1 MQRRSLFLALFA
13 AAGLALPGEAGAQ
26 TRTPARPPRGE
37 TAEQR
42 RRRLAE
48 ERRRR
53 RLAER
58 QRRQQAAR
66 QRRRTQG

>member
-1 MQRRSLFLALFA
+1 MHRRSLFLALFA
-13 AAGLALPGEAGAQ
+13 AAGLALPGEADAQ
-26 TRTPARPPRGE
+26 TRAPARPPRGE

-42 RRRLAE
+42 RRRLAA

-53 RLAER
+53 QLAER
-58 QRRQQAAR
+58 RRGQATR